1 MKFGKYWTEHNDELP
16 KKLQQKTLS
25 YKKWKKTT
33 PEIHSENILQNLT
46 DECTIASN
54 TIIESIKNKKK
65 QSLSCIF
72 NINYQ
77 SFDTIQLYQYA
88 LLNKQTLYKI
98 CKRLDKKFECT
109 QYKTWLQNHYNDFAF
124 NGGMYY
130 TKLYLESNSEYLSG
144 KSSKYSEGSS
154 ASELRRIFIESS
166 ENECPIC
173 LEGMETSGNLP
184 FIITNCGHMIC
195 YPCTLLM
202 YNITPMY
209 RGRLSVLID
218 RRNMDN
224 GNEQCCP
231 VCRSHTFMNKIKY
244 INIWPPTCK
253 KILDKIDHN
262 TT

>member
-1 MKFGKYWTEHNDELP
+1 MKFGKYWKKHNEELP
-16 KKLQQKTLS
+16 KNLQQKTLC

-33 PEIHSENILQNLT
+33 PEIHSENLLKNLE
-46 DECTIASN
+46 DECIIASN
-54 TIIESIKNKKK
+54 TVIEGVKPKKNI
-65 QSLSCIF
+65 SALSCICSMQ
-72 NINYQ
+72 YQ

-98 CKRLDKKFECT
+98 CKRLDKKFKCT

-130 TKLYLESNSEYLSG
+130 TKLLLESEST
-144 KSSKYSEGSS
+144 
-154 ASELRRIFIESS
+154 SS

-173 LEGMETSGNLP
+173 LDSGNLP

-202 YNITPMY
+202 YNITPKY
-209 RGRLSVLID
+209 RGRLSVLIN
-218 RRNMDN
+218 RRNMCDDN
-224 GNEQCCP
+224 QRCCP
-231 VCRSHTFMNKIKY
+231 VCRSHTFMNEIKY

-253 KILDKIDHN
+253 NILDKIDHDDA
-262 TT
+262 T

>member
-1 MKFGKYWTEHNDELP
+1 MKFGKYWKKHNEELP
-16 KKLQQKTLS
+16 NKLQQKTLC
-25 YKKWKKTT
+25 YKKWKKTNT
-33 PEIHSENILQNLT
+33 EIHSENIIQNLT

-54 TIIESIKNKKK
+54 TIIEGVKHKKNI
-65 QSLSCIF
+65 SALSCMF
-72 NINYQ
+72 NGNYQ

-130 TKLYLESNSEYLSG
+130 TKLSLESESEPTL
-144 KSSKYSEGSS
+144 
-154 ASELRRIFIESS
+154 
-166 ENECPIC
+166 NECPIC
-173 LEGMETSGNLP
+173 LDSGNLP

-202 YNITPMY
+202 YNITPKY
-209 RGRLSVLID
+209 RGRLSVLIN
-218 RRNMDN
+218 RRNMYDDN
-224 GNEQCCP
+224 QHCCP
-231 VCRSHTFMNKIKY
+231 VCRSHTFMNEIKY
-244 INIWPPTCK
+244 VNIWPPTCK
-253 KILDKIDHN
+253 NILDKIDHD